1 MATAPK
7 LRRYLTMPTSPRFR
21 EKSPVASVAV
31 ALALLVGTAGCC
43 SGVPGRALLGRSPAP
58 FPQIGTPMP
67 SQKLN
72 PDLVKWVAPSNHRD
86 WTPDQAV
93 LPQVE
98 FHGNQITVRNIR
110 NCDYRTADDYDV
122 HHYDKTFDLD
132 RLTSVDFIVVPFN
145 DIPGIAH
152 TMLSFGFEDQDYLGL
167 SVEIRKEQGESYS
180 PIKGFMQ
187 QYELMYVLADER
199 DLILKQSLHYL
210 CDVYVYRSSATPQQ
224 CRDLLLDVAARV
236 NKLYDEPEFYNTV
249 ANNCTTNIRNHVN
262 RLAPHRVPYDYR
274 VLLPAHSDRLAF
286 DLGLLER
293 RGSFEETRRNA
304 KVNFQAYLHESSPEF
319 SQLIRR
325 R

>member
-1 MATAPK
+1 MSKAPK
-7 LRRYLTMPTSPRFR
+7 YRKRCPFAPLLAVT
-21 EKSPVASVAV
+21 V
-31 ALALLVGTAGCC
+31 ALLLGTASCR
-43 SGVPGRALLGRSPAP
+43 SGVTGYAQPGRLPTP
-58 FPQIGTPMP
+58 FRQVVARTP
-67 SQKLN
+67 SKELN

-93 LPQVE
+93 LPLVE
-98 FHGNQITVRNIR
+98 FQGNRMTVRNIR

-152 TMLSFGFEDQDYLGL
+152 TMLSFGFEDEDYLGI

-224 CRDLLLDVAARV
+224 CRELLFDVAARV
-236 NKLYDEPEFYNTV
+236 NKLYDEPEFYHTLT
-249 ANNCTTNIRNHVN
+249 NNCTTNLRNHVN
-262 RLAPHRVPYDYR
+262 RLAPDRVPYDYR

-293 RGSFEETRRNA
+293 RGSFEETRRDA

-319 SQLIRR
+319 SQHIRR